1 MDATEYN
8 SSPGPNATDARV
20 PAGAFA
26 HAHGLKSISPP
37 PPSQHPSVK
46 PSRGPEAMLDG
57 SGGRAEAEWCG
68 SRRAGGMAGGLQS
81 ARAAAAERAAPGRAR
96 GECVFAIISIITTS

>member
-1 MDATEYN
+1 
-8 SSPGPNATDARV
+8 
-20 PAGAFA
+20 
-26 HAHGLKSISPP
+26 
-37 PPSQHPSVK
+37 
-46 PSRGPEAMLDG
+46 MLDG

-96 GECVFAIISIITTS
+96 GECVFTIISIITTS